1 MAPVEAPLPLPFS
14 LPFSFCLLRV
24 PSFPT
29 AHLRSK
35 TTYYCNVECQK
46 ANWKSHKGVCGIA
59 PPKVYDVKCSG
70 CGGYGEGLVGENG
83 KCAHCTSKPE

>member
-1 MAPVEAPLPLPFS
+1 M
-14 LPFSFCLLRV
+14 
-24 PSFPT
+24 
-29 AHLRSK
+29 
-35 TTYYCNVECQK
+35 ECQK
-46 ANWKSHKGVCGIA
+46 AGWKSHKGVCGMV